1 VADHAPAAAHAE
13 QRAGIIAGAA
23 AYVVW
28 GLLTIYWK
36 QLGDFDAFE
45 LIGWRITAAAV
56 VMAVVLT
63 FTRGW
68 RRLAVVLQQRALLL
82 RVAAAS
88 VLLTVNWTAYVSA
101 VVQGHVLETAL
112 GYFIA
117 PLGTVTVGV
126 LVLHEPLRAAQ
137 KVALGLAAIAVVV
150 LTISYGRVPWLALLI
165 AASWTAYGYLKKHV
179 PLTPVESM
187 AAESFLLVVPA
198 VVLAVAMASRP
209 DSIPSSASATEL
221 SYRAA
226 QRARHGGA
234 ADAVR
239 LRSPT
244 DAAEH
249 HRADAVHRAVDEL
262 PDRLAALRRTAL
274 GHQAVR
280 LRARLA
286 GPGRAHRRL
295 PAPRPP
301 HLTATSTRRTESARL
316 RSASDSSRLP
326 RRFGHKNAAWD
337 DSDTEAGAVATDV
350 GADAEVARPRR
361 DGPLRQLQ
369 RVANDPS
376 KVSSRTR

>member
-1 VADHAPAAAHAE
+1 MAAHGPSTPHAE

-56 VMAVVLT
+56 VMSGVLT
-63 FTRGW
+63 ITRGW
-68 RRLAVVLQQRALLL
+68 RALAVVLKNRALLL
-82 RVAAAS
+82 RVAAAA

-165 AASWTAYGYLKKHV
+165 ATSWTAYGYLKKHV

-187 AAESFLLVVPA
+187 AAESFILVVPA
-198 VVLAVAMASRP
+198 MVLVALLAGRP

-221 SYRAA
+221 SYALLTGVATVGPLMLFAYAA
-226 QRARHGGA
+226 QRVPLSIIGPMQYIVPSMNFIIGWQLYDEPLSATKLFGFALVWVGLA
-234 ADAVR
+234 VLTAD
-239 LRSPT
+239 T
-244 DAAEH
+244 
-249 HRADAVHRAVDEL
+249 
-262 PDRLAALRRTAL
+262 LRRA
-274 GHQAVR
+274 R
-280 LRARLA
+280 RA
-286 GPGRAHRRL
+286 
-295 PAPRPP
+295 
-301 HLTATSTRRTESARL
+301 
-316 RSASDSSRLP
+316 
-326 RRFGHKNAAWD
+326 
-337 DSDTEAGAVATDV
+337 
-350 GADAEVARPRR
+350 
-361 DGPLRQLQ
+361 
-369 RVANDPS
+369 
-376 KVSSRTR
+376 